1 MMEMEVEKEGEMEE
15 EKQKG
20 ERRGGGGGAG
30 KGSDTS
36 QCPQGIPRSA
46 AAPAKH
52 SPLPAHRVPPSPGV
66 TDGIWGTWGGH
77 RGPSYSPS
85 GVGGESRAPESPFA
99 PALGSCCKNS
109 RDGNKAKP
117 AFLLQ

>member
-20 ERRGGGGGAG
+20 ERGGGGGGAG

-46 AAPAKH
+46 HREFPAPLQ
-52 SPLPAHRVPPSPGV
+52 PLLSTAPSQH
-66 TDGIWGTWGGH
+66 T
-77 RGPSYSPS
+77 
-85 GVGGESRAPESPFA
+85 
-99 PALGSCCKNS
+99 
-109 RDGNKAKP
+109 
-117 AFLLQ
+117 AFLHLQG

>member
-1 MMEMEVEKEGEMEE
+1 MEMEVEKEGEMEE

-20 ERRGGGGGAG
+20 ERGGGGGGAG

-46 AAPAKH
+46 AAPAEH

-66 TDGIWGTWGGH
+66 TDGIWGTGG
-77 RGPSYSPS
+77 GAQ
-85 GVGGESRAPESPFA
+85 GA
-99 PALGSCCKNS
+99 
-109 RDGNKAKP
+109 
-117 AFLLQ
+117 LLQPVRGGG